1 MVPFCLYM
9 LIIPKVSQ
17 KPCLLPL
24 MKIKMKKEKKK
35 KKALRKKQMNTESF
49 VGNVLISEVGNVPI

>member
-1 MVPFCLYM
+1 
-9 LIIPKVSQ
+9 
-17 KPCLLPL
+17 

-49 VGNVLISEVGNVPI
+49 VGNVLISEVGNVPIWK